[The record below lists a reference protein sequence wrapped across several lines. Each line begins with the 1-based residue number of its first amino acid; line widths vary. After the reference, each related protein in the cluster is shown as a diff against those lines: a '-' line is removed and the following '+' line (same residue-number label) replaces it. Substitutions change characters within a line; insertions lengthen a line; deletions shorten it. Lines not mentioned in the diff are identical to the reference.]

1 MKIIRMNGALWPL
14 IWLHF
19 FHKKWRELSGWHA
32 SAHIFMAYFRALG
45 RSENLGGGAPNI
57 IEGHLK
63 VA

>member
-32 SAHIFMAYFRALG
+32 SAHTFMADFLG
-45 RSENLGGGAPNI
+45 ASESMGI
-57 IEGHLK
+57 IGLRL
-63 VA
+63 VPTNS